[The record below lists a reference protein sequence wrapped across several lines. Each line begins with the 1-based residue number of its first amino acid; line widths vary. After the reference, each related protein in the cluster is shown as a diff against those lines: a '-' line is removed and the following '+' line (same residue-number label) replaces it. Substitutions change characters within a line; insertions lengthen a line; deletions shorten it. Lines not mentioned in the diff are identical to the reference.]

1 MSMVRF
7 LFMALAIVIAMA
19 PGITEAQGRFSPELQ
34 VGDRVVTR
42 YQIEQRT
49 RFLTLLGAPGDVRT
63 VAREQLIN
71 EAIQMDA
78 AEEAE
83 IEVSPEQVEAG
94 MAEFA
99 ARGNLNVEQVMQVL
113 ARAGVQP
120 ETFRDFITAG
130 VAWREFVRVR
140 FSDDARA
147 SIPDDLVT
155 RTLARTGTEG
165 GVRLLLSEVLLPTA
179 NPETALASRE
189 RAAEIAALQGEEA
202 FAAAARRYSLAPSAS
217 RGGELNW
224 TALTALPPNVQ
235 AIVGSLAPGQTSR
248 PLELENTVAV
258 FFLRDREQVLSGTA
272 EALLIDYALFTV
284 DGGRAE
290 AAAVAARVD
299 VCEDLYGEAF
309 GLPEERLVREAIPS
323 TQLAAD
329 IRAAIADLDENETSL
344 ALTRGGNA
352 TVLMLCERSPG
363 LENNV
368 DQNIIGN
375 RLLNIRLNT
384 TATHYLTQ
392 LRAGT
397 IVIDLT
403 N

>member
-1 MSMVRF
+1 MVR
-7 LFMALAIVIAMA
+7 LVLLVAVLLLSGL
-19 PGITEAQGRFSPELQ
+19 PESGLAQGRFSPELQ

-71 EAIQMDA
+71 EAIQLDA

-83 IEVSPEQVEAG
+83 IEVAPEQVEAG

-120 ETFRDFITAG
+120 ETFRDFIAAG
-130 VAWREFVRVR
+130 VAWRELVRVR

-179 NPETALASRE
+179 TPETALASRE

-202 FAAAARRYSLAPSAS
+202 FATAARRYSVAPSAA
-217 RGGELNW
+217 RGGALNW
-224 TALTALPPNVQ
+224 TSLTDLPPRVQ
-235 AIVGSLAPGQTSR
+235 AIVGALAPGQTSR
-248 PLELENTVAV
+248 PLELENTIAV
-258 FFLRDREQVLSGTA
+258 FFLRDREQVQSGTA
-272 EALLIDYALFTV
+272 EAILIDYALFTV

-290 AAAVAARVD
+290 AASVAARVD
-299 VCEDLYGEAF
+299 VCEDLFGEAQ
-309 GLPEERLVREAIPS
+309 GLPEERLIREAVPR

-329 IRAAIADLDENETSL
+329 IRAAVADLDENETSL

-352 TVLMLCERSPG
+352 TVLMLCERRPG
-363 LENNV
+363 LENSV

>member
-202 FAAAARRYSLAPSAS
+202 FAAAARRYSVAPSAS
-217 RGGELNW
+217 RGGALNW

-309 GLPEERLVREAIPS
+309 GLPEERLVREAVPS